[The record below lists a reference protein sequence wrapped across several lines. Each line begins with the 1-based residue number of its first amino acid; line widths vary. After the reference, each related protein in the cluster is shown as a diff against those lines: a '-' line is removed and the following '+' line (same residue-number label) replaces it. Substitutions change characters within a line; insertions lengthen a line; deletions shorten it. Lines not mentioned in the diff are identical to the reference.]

1 MCPAPAQVAEL
12 VDALVSGT
20 SGASRGGSS
29 PLLGTTKLPTVANP
43 RAYVPSEGCACPS
56 VLQGCATMLF
66 RLVRPVRRKG
76 SRVPYFVQ
84 RIPADLKQQIG
95 GVRLAIPLGDS
106 FHHVT
111 LRAGSDAVRFSLRT
125 TDPAEAKVRQAAVA
139 AHLEKGWQAL
149 RERSPVSLTHRQ
161 ATALAGEL
169 YRAWTNPPR
178 GVVAQSRLSSR
189 LRAAGGESQSRK
201 PKRKLTGKP
210 QSDI

>member
-1 MCPAPAQVAEL
+1 
-12 VDALVSGT
+12 
-20 SGASRGGSS
+20 
-29 PLLGTTKLPTVANP
+29 
-43 RAYVPSEGCACPS
+43 VPSEGCACPS